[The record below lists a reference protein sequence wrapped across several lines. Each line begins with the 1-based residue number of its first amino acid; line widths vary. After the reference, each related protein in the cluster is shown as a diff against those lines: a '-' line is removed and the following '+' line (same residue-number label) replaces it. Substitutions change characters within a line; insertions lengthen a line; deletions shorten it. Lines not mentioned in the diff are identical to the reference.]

1 MPPRRNTGLFPQHTV
16 EAGREAFHHLTEDD
30 LVLLRTLARDKYVV
44 ARLPLSKGY
53 TRLVAWKLGRIVA
66 TYATPPYNGWP
77 MPHHEIK
84 LTAEGQRTYNAV
96 QAFDVLDTERRQ
108 VGLFANPNTPKRR
121 VKRRSSSADHNAFV
135 EKWQITFAAGTGRG
149 SYVSPTEAR
158 TWALRRLRESYLCNK
173 LTKAQRH
180 AVVTHFMAGPT
191 RGIAGVVLARWLDAV
206 EDAGFDAVVH
216 GDGQPVDYA
225 THPWRS

>member
-66 TYATPPYNGWP
+66 TYAAPPYNGWP

-84 LTAEGQRTYNAV
+84 LTAEGQRTYDAV

-108 VGLFANPNTPKRR
+108 VGLFSNP
-121 VKRRSSSADHNAFV
+121 RRSLAALRADSARHNAFV
-135 EKWQITFAAGTGRG
+135 EKWQITFAGGHGRG
-149 SYVSPTEAR
+149 SYVSPYEAR
-158 TWALRRLRESYLCNK
+158 AAGLRRLRTSH
-173 LTKAQRH
+173 LTRALSKGQRS
-180 AVVTHFMAGPT
+180 AVVDHFMAGPT
-191 RGIAGVVLARWLDAV
+191 RGMLGYVLARWLDAL
-206 EDAGFDAVVH
+206 EHAGWEAVRNGGV
-216 GDGQPVDYA
+216 PVDYIE
-225 THPWRS
+225 PWRR